1 MNSKKISPE
10 QVDPA
15 GPKARGLSNDLIDY
29 SRQLF
34 NRPTDAGSRFA
45 PIGAG
50 EQQGLDAIQQNMGG
64 MTQNQGQGQALI
76 GDILSGNRL
85 SPDTNP
91 YLSQVLGSLRTNASD
106 NLGVG
111 MNALDAA
118 FGRSG
123 MANSSARSTEAT
135 NLADKSVSSLN
146 DTIANMLFGQYN
158 NGLNEQMQTLG
169 MLPSFNS
176 GNINSL
182 VSALSALSL
191 PRQLEQQ
198 GKDFE
203 YNAAGDNALLIAQIL
218 GSQPGFNFMSPEY
231 APSMFS
237 QVTSGLGALGQGIGA
252 LIPGN

>member
-45 PIGAG
+45 PLGAG
-50 EQQGLDAIQQNMGG
+50 EQQGLTAIQDNLTG
-64 MTQNQGQGQALI
+64 MTQGQNQGQQLI
-76 GDILSGNRL
+76 GDVLSGNRL

-91 YLSQVLGSLRTNASD
+91 YLSEVLGSLRGNAQD

-118 FGRSG
+118 FGKSG

-135 NLADKSVSSLN
+135 NLADKSVTGLN
-146 DTIANMLFGQYN
+146 ETIANMLFGQYN
-158 NGLNEQMQTLG
+158 NGLNEQMQVLG
-169 MLPSFNS
+169 MLPSFNT

-182 VSALSALSL
+182 VSAMSALAL

-203 YNAAGDNALLIAQIL
+203 YNAVGDNALLLAQIL
-218 GSQPGFNFMSPEY
+218 GSQPGFQFMQPEF

-237 QVTSGLGALGQGIGA
+237 QVTSGLGALGQGVGA
-252 LIPGN
+252 MMPMP